1 MHRIALVVLL
11 LQRTYQN
18 GQAWSIPVDN
28 LHRRAFGCSS
38 RLCREK
44 ATANRPGYHRTKAEP
59 LAARYPTLLLNTSIK
74 ASSSATTEGKFPRLQ
89 EHHWQELDLNRY
101 VVIPNFLPQSL
112 QDALRSDVQTLR
124 SKSKFKVAKIGQ
136 DATNTLNTDIRVAET
151 CFLGPSKLG
160 DVPNTARQELYTIL
174 DGVRRDLVQHM
185 PSIKALDPGLTELL
199 YAYYPQGG
207 FYRRHRDA
215 IPGSASTLRQISLL
229 LYLNQN
235 WQAETD
241 GGCLRLHFDS
251 GGDALPLNEEPN
263 YMDVAPH
270 GGTLVLLQSDAVP
283 HEVLD
288 TVGRDRLAVVGWYN
302 RPVQSSD
309 ALELSNVSPIRFAL
323 AAFGLGLVT
332 VGVLSLVS

>member
-1 MHRIALVVLL
+1 MQRLALVALL
-11 LQRTYQN
+11 LQRTCQYA
-18 GQAWSIPVDN
+18 QAWSIPVDN
-28 LHRRAFGCSS
+28 LRSRGFCRSS
-38 RLCREK
+38 TLCREK
-44 ATANRPGYHRTKAEP
+44 ASTSPRHHAKAVKSLTAPN
-59 LAARYPTLLLNTSIK
+59 PTLLRSTSSK
-74 ASSSATTEGKFPRLQ
+74 LFSSAPTESIFPRLQ
-89 EHHWQELDLNRY
+89 EHHWQELASNRY
-101 VVIPNFLPQSL
+101 VVIPNFLPESL

-124 SKSKFKVAKIGQ
+124 SQSKFKVAKIGQ

-160 DVPNTARQELYTIL
+160 DIPSAARQELYSIL

-185 PSIKALDPGLTELL
+185 PSINALDPGLTELL

-229 LYLNQN
+229 LYLNQD
-235 WQAETD
+235 WQAERD

-263 YMDVAPH
+263 YLDVAPH
-270 GGTLVLLQSDAVP
+270 GGTLVLLQSDAIP

-309 ALELSNVSPIRFAL
+309 ALELGSVSPIRFAL
-323 AAFGLGLVT
+323 AAMGLGLVT